1 MRDKTC
7 RGREG
12 RRALGGFLPFT
23 ASDVLPK
30 GSARG
35 RISGSRS
42 AVSGDLSPSIS
53 FSGLS
58 RKRRKAGDR
67 EKQKKK
73 IQEKTM
79 LMRCSGQW
87 LRGQWASLC
96 TTVCAVTPSLGEVRA
111 AVRQLAMVIQDNR
124 GHPHPCAL

>member
-7 RGREG
+7 HVKQRGG
-12 RRALGGFLPFT
+12 GALGLLLPFT
-23 ASDVLPK
+23 VSDVLPK

-58 RKRRKAGDR
+58 RKRRKEGNR
-67 EKQKKK
+67 EKSGKKK
-73 IQEKTM
+73 YKK
-79 LMRCSGQW
+79 
-87 LRGQWASLC
+87 
-96 TTVCAVTPSLGEVRA
+96 
-111 AVRQLAMVIQDNR
+111 RQ
-124 GHPHPCAL
+124 H

>member
-1 MRDKTC
+1 MAD
-7 RGREG
+7 
-12 RRALGGFLPFT
+12 GGEEEVPCIGFFCLFLPFT

-58 RKRRKAGDR
+58 RQRKKESR
-67 EKQKKK
+67 EKAKEKKK
-73 IQEKTM
+73 
-79 LMRCSGQW
+79 
-87 LRGQWASLC
+87 
-96 TTVCAVTPSLGEVRA
+96 
-111 AVRQLAMVIQDNR
+111 RQ
-124 GHPHPCAL
+124 H